1 MNDYYEPVCNI
12 CRKDKAPP
20 IKIKIKTPQEVN
32 TDFTTSYE
40 ENSVPASEPM
50 VQEFSIPRITDIFS
64 VSETPTSLPT
74 QQSSHS
80 SSSKNE
86 DINAMPETEQ
96 A

>member
-1 MNDYYEPVCNI
+1 MNDYYEPICHI
-12 CRKDKAPP
+12 CRKDEAPP

-64 VSETPTSLPT
+64 VSETPTS
-74 QQSSHS
+74 QQTPQSYSL
-80 SSSKNE
+80 SSKNE